1 MRSDLATDF
10 RARLPRLS
18 QWAPPALAMPAVLLA
33 LLLAGAGCADKA
45 GPEKPKGKTVL
56 TTQSGETGIQVTE
69 VDEDGT
75 QVIRITTTFRGK
87 KSVISLAVDQP
98 VYEIDIPLSIGQVQP
113 QVAGGGGAPGA
124 GGGGQGNFQDLLIAQ
139 YLEKAQSGML
149 EGNYNEALKQVNL
162 VLMVRPDHIKAHE
175 MKGSVYYAMGSYQL
189 ANEEWEQVLALD
201 PSNREVRDFMDFNQR
216 RQGAPRPDLPE
227 ALQSGDASPAG
238 LSRTPATQPAAAPL
252 GGASG
257 TLQPAEPISSGASPQ
272 GPGGGGS
279 P

>member
-18 QWAPPALAMPAVLLA
+18 QWAPPAVLLA
-33 LLLAGAGCADKA
+33 LLLAGAGCAGKA

-69 VDEDGT
+69 VNEDGI
-75 QVIRITTTFRGK
+75 QVIRVTTTFRGK

-98 VYEIDIPLSIGQVQP
+98 VYEIEIPLSIGQVQP
-113 QVAGGGGAPGA
+113 ELAGGGAPGA

-201 PSNREVRDFMDFNQR
+201 PSNQEVRDFMDFNQQ

-238 LSRTPATQPAAAPL
+238 LSRTPATAPAAAPL
-252 GGASG
+252 GGAGG

-272 GPGGGGS
+272 GLGGGGS